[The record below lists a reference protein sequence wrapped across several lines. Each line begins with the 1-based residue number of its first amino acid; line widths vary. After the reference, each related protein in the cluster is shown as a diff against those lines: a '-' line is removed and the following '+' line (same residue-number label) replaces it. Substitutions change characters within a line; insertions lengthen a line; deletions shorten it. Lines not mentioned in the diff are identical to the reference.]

1 MLACLVMSFWRFGS
15 ISIFSVFLQV
25 EAIRLSFT
33 MLSIMGDFLTL
44 FFVVDGLGAC
54 VVALIVVSWA
64 MCMILWIVVRS
75 CVEFSTNFCLI
86 SYGVS

>member
-33 MLSIMGDFLTL
+33 MLSVMGDFLTL

-54 VVALIVVSWA
+54 IVA
-64 MCMILWIVVRS
+64 
-75 CVEFSTNFCLI
+75 
-86 SYGVS
+86 